1 MDAKIIGNVMPV
13 LEVALNRGEPLI
25 AESGDPSWMTESIR
39 LRTSTRMAGATGI
52 FGTLKRMA
60 AVGLFMTEY
69 CAHDLPGRS
78 AFAAKLPHW
87 PVVDCSDSPTAA
99 MTQDNLRPCLT
110 NAASCL
116 QAARM
121 LGETPVLG
129 ALGRGGVRDEGVRR
143 DSWRLLQGR
152 RRDRSP

>member
-13 LEVALNRGEPLI
+13 LEVTLNRGEPLI
-25 AESGDPSWMTESIR
+25 AESGDLSWMTESIQ

-60 AVGLFMTEY
+60 TGGLFMTDY

-99 MTQDNLRPCLT
+99 MTQDYLRPMFDQC
-110 NAASCL
+110 
-116 QAARM
+116 
-121 LGETPVLG
+121 
-129 ALGRGGVRDEGVRR
+129 
-143 DSWRLLQGR
+143 RLLSAGSSYATGNPRLGGFGPRGR
-152 RRDRSP
+152 AR